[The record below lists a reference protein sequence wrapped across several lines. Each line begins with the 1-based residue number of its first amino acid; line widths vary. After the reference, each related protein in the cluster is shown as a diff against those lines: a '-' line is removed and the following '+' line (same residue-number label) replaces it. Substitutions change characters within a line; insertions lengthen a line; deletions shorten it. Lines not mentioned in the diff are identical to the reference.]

1 MVFLGRVTKLVP
13 VVPVVVAHKALEVL
27 AQDQELQV
35 KDLTEVREV
44 RIALEDIQRV
54 AVVVLA
60 RSEEVQTGLNL
71 VLVAQ
76 ENLQQLPEARMAAA
90 AAAVAM
96 VAEHPGG
103 ASTEAE
109 VLAVEEPAK
118 VQEMQ
123 RQA

>member
-1 MVFLGRVTKLVP
+1 MLLGRVTKLVP

-35 KDLTEVREV
+35 MDLTEVREV

-76 ENLQQLPEARMAAA
+76 ENFQQLPEARMAAA

-96 VAEHPGG
+96 GMVQLQH
-103 ASTEAE
+103 ASTALVEQE
-109 VLAVEEPAK
+109 VEEPAR
-118 VQEMQ
+118 VQ
-123 RQA
+123 